1 MAHFPVRKLSQSLPE
16 VVRTSLSGTISQVT
30 TQPPKKHCCIFCRS
44 SDAMSQA
51 SERRA
56 VKALLKP
63 GGKGLEGDVYGK
75 QHNMGISMEL
85 I

>member
-1 MAHFPVRKLSQSLPE
+1 
-16 VVRTSLSGTISQVT
+16 
-30 TQPPKKHCCIFCRS
+30 
-44 SDAMSQA
+44 MSQA

-75 QHNMGISMEL
+75 QHHMGISMEL